1 MADERS
7 VVPSL
12 RNMALTI
19 ARFRVWPARTSSSS
33 SFVTF
38 AKIVLWGNL
47 GEGQQTAPKSFFWD
61 VNLDETGYRETY
73 AGIRGK
79 RVLEGCFRAR
89 AAALQVWL
97 SSELEWPPRA
107 AWPELA
113 ADATQV
119 AAVSGDAS
127 YPMG

>member
-19 ARFRVWPARTSSSS
+19 AVWPARTSS

-61 VNLDETGYRETY
+61 VNLDEAGYRETY
-73 AGIRGK
+73 AGIREK
-79 RVLEGCFRAR
+79 K
-89 AAALQVWL
+89 
-97 SSELEWPPRA
+97 
-107 AWPELA
+107 
-113 ADATQV
+113 
-119 AAVSGDAS
+119 
-127 YPMG
+127 